1 MRKLSLFLALVFS
14 FALVS
19 CNARERTQEE
29 TGPLTSAYQV
39 VNVTNGSTI
48 SGTVKTSQPITAAS
62 VIVQK
67 DQDVCGTS
75 HPNPG
80 APIGTSGI
88 SGAIV
93 YLERLASG
101 KPFNQNAE
109 ALLRQKGCEFIPHV
123 QIIHRGQKVILSNE
137 DGALHNANFQLL
149 GLTELNVAQPN
160 GAPPREIELTK
171 DGLYTVKCD
180 VHSWMRG
187 FVMVVDHP
195 YYTITDKD
203 GAYSLTDI
211 PPGTYTLKM
220 WRDNWQLDEPKD
232 NQGHVTTYN
241 WGSDFQKQQ
250 PVTVAAGAAQTVDFV
265 IP

>member
-1 MRKLSLFLALVFS
+1 MHRLSLLLTLIFSLALT
-14 FALVS
+14 S
-19 CNARERTQEE
+19 CNAREKTQEE

-39 VNVTNGSTI
+39 VNVTNGGTI
-48 SGTVKTSQPITAAS
+48 SGTVKTSQPITAAGI
-62 VIVQK
+62 IVQK

-80 APIGTSGI
+80 APVGSSAV

-93 YLERLASG
+93 YLERVASG
-101 KPFNQNAE
+101 KAFATAPE
-109 ALLRQKGCEFIPHV
+109 AMLRQKGCEYLPHV
-123 QIIHRGQKVILSNE
+123 QIIHRGQKLILSNE
-137 DGALHNANFQLL
+137 DGALHNSNFQLL
-149 GLTELNVAQPN
+149 GITEINLAQPN
-160 GAPPREIELTK
+160 GAPPREVELTK

-187 FVMVVDHP
+187 FVRVVDHP
-195 YYTITDKD
+195 YFVLTDKD

-211 PPGTYTLKM
+211 PPGTYTLKL
-220 WRDNWQLDEPKD
+220 WRDNWQLDQPKD
-232 NQGHVTTYN
+232 DQGHVTTYN

-250 PVTVAAGAAQTVDFV
+250 PVTVASGAAQTVDFT